1 MSPYGTLRTGGF
13 CLFDNKIYLIP
24 FPPHQ
29 KALEY
34 FCDPHLPLFAV
45 NCPQTPP
52 PPLYSVNDEW
62 STLHSPWNSC
72 DLRPTPAMNNEL
84 RGIGE
89 SEGFVCFTITVT
101 SFPSK
106 ALEYFYDSPPP
117 PPIGGQ
123 FSTVP
128 LYTLLATTTVHCSPP
143 FTSNPSHP
151 SELKTSHPC
160 PPPPVGDEW
169 WLLPY
174 VKYFS
179 WYLISRQA
187 LLIVWWQRK
196 ISLCYSRVQIKRQL
210 RWYPFHTLLY
220 RPCPNH
226 TSRWISLLNHTSR
239 RMFLTSHA
247 SREKE

>member
-1 MSPYGTLRTGGF
+1 MVHP
-13 CLFDNKIYLIP
+13 P
-24 FPPHQ
+24 FPL
-29 KALEY
+29 K
-34 FCDPHLPLFAV
+34 FMW
-45 NCPQTPP
+45 PP
-52 PPLYSVNDEW
+52 
-62 STLHSPWNSC
+62 T
-72 DLRPTPAMNNEL
+72 TPAMNNEL

-101 SFPSK
+101 SFPSE
-106 ALEYFYDSPPP
+106 ALEYFYDSPPPSPP

-143 FTSNPSHP
+143 FTSNPSYP

-160 PPPPVGDEW
+160 PPPPPPPLGDEW

-179 WYLISRQA
+179 LYLISRQA

-210 RWYPFHTLLY
+210 RWYHLHTLLY